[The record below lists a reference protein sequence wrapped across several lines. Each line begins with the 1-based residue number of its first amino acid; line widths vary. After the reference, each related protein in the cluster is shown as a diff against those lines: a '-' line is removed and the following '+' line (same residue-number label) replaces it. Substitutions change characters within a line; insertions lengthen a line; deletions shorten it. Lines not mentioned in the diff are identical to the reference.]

1 MSALKHP
8 WFLPFLLSPLGLLI
22 PVAPRSGPL
31 LVLLLGIAGIIHYI
45 RHRPP
50 LDWLKTKP
58 MAALAAWLLYLLLTG
73 FWSEVPERSFEQAF
87 RLTLLA
93 FFGLAG
99 FSLIRALSET
109 QKRRA
114 MACMLPALII
124 GVITGC
130 IYGLLQY
137 TGPYIRILTDLIG
150 TSPEFSNFTSH
161 DNRLHIAKTMLLT
174 NLAFFAVLPWLW
186 KRQRMIAIAAYLIF
200 FGACFNSDSQSS
212 LVACVA
218 GGLVFIALRISKNLA
233 PKFIMVGIV
242 ASFLVVIPLLQSP
255 YVASLQKEIKSS
267 ALASKASPNLRL
279 KIYGFFGEQTLN
291 KPILGHGLTAGIR
304 YKSKGEPTDYRDI
317 RQHVRTPHNIHLQ
330 VLFDTGFVGASLLL
344 LALLWPIWR
353 GLRAAHQPQAY
364 LALLPICVVIAGTLF
379 NFVIWRSWI
388 PGAALI
394 GLFIIL
400 LSESRTTGPK

>member
-1 MSALKHP
+1 MSVLKNP

-45 RHRPP
+45 RHRPT

-58 MAALAAWLLYLLLTG
+58 MAALAAWLVYLLLTG

-109 QKRRA
+109 QKTRA
-114 MACMLPALII
+114 MACMVPALSVGI
-124 GVITGC
+124 ITGC

-137 TGPYIRILTDLIG
+137 TGPYIRVLTDLIG
-150 TSPEFSNFTSH
+150 TSPEFSDFRSH

-174 NLAFFAVLPWLW
+174 NLAFFVLLPWLW
-186 KRQRMIAIAAYLIF
+186 RRQYLIAGAAYIIF
-200 FGACFNSDSQSS
+200 FSVCLHSDTQSS

-218 GGLVFIALRISKNLA
+218 GGLVFIALRISKSLA
-233 PKFIMVGIV
+233 PKLIMVGIV

-255 YVASLQKEIKSS
+255 YVASLQNEIKSS

-291 KPILGHGLTAGIR
+291 KPILGHGLASSIK
-304 YKSKGEPTDYRDI
+304 YKSQDTEIDYMAI
-317 RQHVRTPHNIHLQ
+317 SQSIRTPHNMHLQ
-330 VLFDTGFVGASLLL
+330 ILFDTGFVGASLLL

-353 GLRAAHQPQAY
+353 GLRAAHQSQTY
-364 LALLPICVVIAGTLF
+364 LVLLPICVVIAGTLF

-394 GLFIIL
+394 ATFIIL
-400 LSESRTTGPK
+400 LSEFETADPK

>member
-1 MSALKHP
+1 MSVSKNP

-58 MAALAAWLLYLLLTG
+58 MAALAAWLVYLLLTG

-109 QKRRA
+109 QKKRA

-150 TSPEFSNFTSH
+150 TSPEFSNFRSH

-186 KRQRMIAIAAYLIF
+186 HRHRLIAIAAYLIF

-218 GGLVFIALRISKNLA
+218 GGLVFIALRISESLA
-233 PKFIMVGIV
+233 PKLIMVGIV
-242 ASFLVVIPLLQSP
+242 ASFFLVIPLTQSS
-255 YVASLQKEIKSS
+255 YVVALQKEIASNS
-267 ALASKASPNLRL
+267 LARKASPHLRL
-279 KIYGFFGEQTLN
+279 KIFGFFSEQALN
-291 KPILGHGLTAGIR
+291 RPILGHGLTTGIR
-304 YKSKGEPTDYRDI
+304 YKSKDTDTDYKGI
-317 RQHVRTPHNIHLQ
+317 YLAHRTPHNIHLQ
-330 VLFDTGFVGASLLL
+330 ILFDTGFVGASLLL

-353 GLRAAHQPQAY
+353 GLKMAHQPQAY

-394 GLFIIL
+394 ATFIIL